1 MRRLFEILSLI
12 DWISPVAA
20 FIQDVAEGGP
30 LNLNAWTF
38 FIPYDRAVSKGWS
51 EAHIEELLS
60 HFGVRTWGGLVN
72 FGEFSFS
79 VKLEQAAWAEYILTS
94 HQIPVHERSLGAPQ
108 VPKRKERVS
117 GQTHKRQR
125 DALSFIDDL
134 YDRFFPPPLP

>member
-12 DWISPVAA
+12 DWITPVAA
-20 FIQDVAEGGP
+20 FVEDVAEGGP
-30 LNLNAWTF
+30 LDLDAWTF

-72 FGEFSFS
+72 FGVFSFS
-79 VKLEQAAWAEYILTS
+79 VKLEQAAWAEYVLTS
-94 HQIPVHERSLGAPQ
+94 NQIPIHERSIGAPRL
-108 VPKRKERVS
+108 PTRKEQDS
-117 GQTHKRQR
+117 GRKQEKHR

-134 YDRFFPPPLP
+134 VDRISSSRLP